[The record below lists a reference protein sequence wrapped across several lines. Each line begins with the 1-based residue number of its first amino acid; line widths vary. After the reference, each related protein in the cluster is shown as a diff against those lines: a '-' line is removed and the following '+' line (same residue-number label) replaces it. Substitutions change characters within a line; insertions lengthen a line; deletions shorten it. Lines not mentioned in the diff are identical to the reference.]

1 MPSYER
7 SAGAGERWRAGI
19 GSIMPAQHICVA
31 GRFCPPIHYSA
42 GAPWLLSFQCPR
54 TGEMGGMHERRFMAG
69 LRPSGSA
76 VATSVAGLHFSLL
89 GDLQRVV
96 NLDAEVSDRAFE
108 FAVTEQ

>member
-54 TGEMGGMHERRFMAG
+54 TGEMGGMHERRFMAELG
-69 LRPSGSA
+69 PS
-76 VATSVAGLHFSLL
+76 SL
-89 GDLQRVV
+89 
-96 NLDAEVSDRAFE
+96 S
-108 FAVTEQ
+108 